1 MYTLNAPYKEKPFL
15 HVGGVNWNVLNAE
28 ASATSE
34 PAFFLF
40 LCVYLPM
47 VTLLFLDLDRYVKV
61 DGA

>member
-34 PAFFLF
+34 PAFFLSLRVPSHDNF
-40 LCVYLPM
+40 A
-47 VTLLFLDLDRYVKV
+47 LLLSDYIL
-61 DGA
+61 